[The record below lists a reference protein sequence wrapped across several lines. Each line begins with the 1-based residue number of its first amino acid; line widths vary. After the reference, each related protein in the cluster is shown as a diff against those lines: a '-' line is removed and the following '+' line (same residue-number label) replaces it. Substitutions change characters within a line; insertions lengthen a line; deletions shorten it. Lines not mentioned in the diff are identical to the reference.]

1 MLTPTLACTLALAL
15 PAPKLAAER
24 QQAPPDPNRPVSVL
38 VLDFAG
44 DGYQLT
50 SPADGVA
57 FDIDG
62 TGKRLQVAWTARGAD
77 DGFLFLDT
85 NSNGRVDNGRELL
98 GNGWRLPDS
107 SRSPSVDRTLI
118 VIQGYQLPPPNP
130 PPDGIAVVDRRDAV
144 FDRLRVW
151 RDLNHDG
158 QSEPKEL
165 QALAQAQIVEILLSF
180 RRLGRTADDRGNI
193 SQNEGTFFVDRQGV
207 RVTRR
212 MLDVVLA
219 RKP

>member
-1 MLTPTLACTLALAL
+1 VVLACSLTLCV
-15 PAPKLAAER
+15 PAGEMAA
-24 QQAPPDPNRPVSVL
+24 QSQGLPPDPNRPVSVL

-50 SPADGVA
+50 SPADGVP

-62 TGKRLQVAWTARGAD
+62 TGQRLQVGWTARGAD

-98 GNGWRLPDS
+98 GNGWRLPDG
-107 SRSPSVDRTLI
+107 SRSPSVDGTLT
-118 VIQGYQLPPPNP
+118 VIQGHPYPPTNP
-130 PPDGIAVVDRRDAV
+130 LPDGSWQIDGRDAV
-144 FDRLRVW
+144 FERLRVW
-151 RDLNHDG
+151 RDVNHDG
-158 QSEPKEL
+158 QSQPNEL
-165 QALAQAQIVEILLSF
+165 QPLAEAQILEILLSF
-180 RRLGRTADDRGNI
+180 RNLRRSVDESANI
-193 SQNEGTFFVDRQGV
+193 RQYEGTFMVSRQGV